1 MVQWPEFAPP
11 PNPTPRGPG
20 PDYSRPTFLILPI
33 TLYTSLSSAC
43 TVAILFY
50 MWQEERIMNI
60 CNWIYTQIKGGILW
74 LLLHARTGLSRL
86 RSKFSLEKPPNGKE
100 NSEINPFSAGDGQ
113 NLDFSRQHSS
123 DTSRRK
129 RSFDPRHPKKT
140 PTLRS
145 EEGRRDSDESSGTRV
160 ELHELPM
167 AHGALNT

>member
-1 MVQWPEFAPP
+1 
-11 PNPTPRGPG
+11 
-20 PDYSRPTFLILPI
+20 
-33 TLYTSLSSAC
+33 
-43 TVAILFY
+43 
-50 MWQEERIMNI
+50 MNI